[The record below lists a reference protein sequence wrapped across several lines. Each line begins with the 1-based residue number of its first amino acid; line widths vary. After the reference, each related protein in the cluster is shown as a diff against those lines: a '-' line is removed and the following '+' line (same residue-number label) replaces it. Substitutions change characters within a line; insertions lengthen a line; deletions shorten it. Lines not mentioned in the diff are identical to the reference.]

1 VLFQQY
7 VATGQ
12 IEPDLA
18 GAALT
23 MLGDVAADAKQEH
36 RDPVYAQVLS
46 SVLGAI
52 HDWSEKRLC
61 SRVFL
66 GRYMTGQRNG
76 CLITMNG
83 TRRAWLPPAL
93 GQW

>member
-46 SVLGAI
+46 SVLVAI

-61 SRVFL
+61 S
-66 GRYMTGQRNG
+66 
-76 CLITMNG
+76 
-83 TRRAWLPPAL
+83 
-93 GQW
+93 